1 MSYAFNRVRPMAIG
15 KLTFSPPPQR
25 QRNFAKHMRASLTE
39 AEKRLWWALRHRVE
53 LRNTHFRRQVAIGPY
68 IADFCCLA
76 CRLVIEADG
85 GQHYSDDAERR
96 DAERSRVLA
105 EHGFEIL
112 RFTNTPILTDMDSV
126 MATIFAAISK
136 KLAGHQSSIM

>member
-1 MSYAFNRVRPMAIG
+1 MSYAFDRVRPMTIG
-15 KLTFSPPPQR
+15 KRTFSQPPQR

-53 LRNTHFRRQVAIGPY
+53 LRNTHFRRQVAIGPF
-68 IADFCCLA
+68 ITDFCCLA

-85 GQHYSDDAERR
+85 GQHYSDEAERR
-96 DAERSRVLA
+96 DGERSRVLA

-112 RFTNTPILTDMDSV
+112 RFTNTPIPTDMDSV

-136 KLAGHQSSIM
+136 KLAGQQSPIM